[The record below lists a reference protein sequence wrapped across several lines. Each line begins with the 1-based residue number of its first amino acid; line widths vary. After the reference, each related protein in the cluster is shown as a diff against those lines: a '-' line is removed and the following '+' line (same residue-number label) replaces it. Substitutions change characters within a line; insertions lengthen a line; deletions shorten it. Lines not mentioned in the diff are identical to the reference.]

1 MAYATDRFYRH
12 FTIPKSNGKVRNI
25 DEPLPDLKFV
35 QSWILKNIL
44 EKCPISDYAKAYT
57 KGRTL
62 RHNAR
67 FHKAQPVLVTMD
79 IKNFFRLYQLAML
92 QKSLRI
98 WDTSI
103 IYLAFYPI
111 YAA

>member
-1 MAYATDRFYRH
+1 MDWET
-12 FTIPKSNGKVRNI
+12 V
-25 DEPLPDLKFV
+25 E
-35 QSWILKNIL
+35 KNIKK
-44 EKCPISDYAKAYT
+44 ECNT
-57 KGRTL
+57 
-62 RHNAR
+62 
-67 FHKAQPVLVTMD
+67 HK
-79 IKNFFRLYQLAML
+79 KSSEYQLAML